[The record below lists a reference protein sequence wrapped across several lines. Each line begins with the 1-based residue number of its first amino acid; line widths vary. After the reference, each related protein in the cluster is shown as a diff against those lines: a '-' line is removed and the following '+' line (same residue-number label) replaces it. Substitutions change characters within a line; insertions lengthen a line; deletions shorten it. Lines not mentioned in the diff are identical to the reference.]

1 MNMKN
6 LVISGMTML
15 ALDGVYLTSMGKTYG
30 NLVKSIQ
37 KSPIK
42 MRPLTLLSAGLCYIF
57 LVGGLNYFIL
67 REKRPILDA
76 FLLGVMVYGVFETT
90 SYVMFD
96 NWTIPIILMDTLW
109 GGILFASTT
118 YLSRNIVN
126 FL

>member
-1 MNMKN
+1 MKN

-30 NLVKSIQ
+30 KLVKSIQ

-118 YLSRNIVN
+118 YLSRNIVT

>member
-1 MNMKN
+1 MKN

-96 NWTIPIILMDTLW
+96 NWTVPIILMDTLW

-118 YLSRNIVN
+118 YLSRNIVT

>member
-1 MNMKN
+1 MKN

-42 MRPLTLLSAGLCYIF
+42 MRPLTLLSAGFCYIF
-57 LVGGLNYFIL
+57 LIGGLNYFIL

>member
-1 MNMKN
+1 MKN

-30 NLVKSIQ
+30 KLVKSIQ

-57 LVGGLNYFIL
+57 LVGGLNYFII

-118 YLSRNIVN
+118 YLSRNIVT

>member
-30 NLVKSIQ
+30 KLVKSIQ

-96 NWTIPIILMDTLW
+96 NWTIPIILMDTVW

-118 YLSRNIVN
+118 YLSRNIVT

>member
-1 MNMKN
+1 MKN

-30 NLVKSIQ
+30 KLVKSIQ
-37 KSPIK
+37 RSPIK
-42 MRPLTLLSAGLCYIF
+42 MRPLTLLSVALCYIF

-67 REKRPILDA
+67 REKRSIFDA

-90 SYVMFD
+90 SFVMFD
-96 NWTIPIILMDTLW
+96 NWTVPIILMDTLW
-109 GGILFASTT
+109 GGVLFASTT
-118 YLSRNIVN
+118 YLSRKIVT

>member
-1 MNMKN
+1 MKN

-15 ALDGVYLTSMGKTYG
+15 ALDGVYLTSMGKIYG
-30 NLVKSIQ
+30 NLVKSIK

-118 YLSRNIVN
+118 YLSRNIVT

>member
-1 MNMKN
+1 MKN

-15 ALDGVYLTSMGKTYG
+15 ALDGVYLTSMGKIYRK
-30 NLVKSIQ
+30 LVKSIQ

-118 YLSRNIVN
+118 YLSRNIVT

>member
-15 ALDGVYLTSMGKTYG
+15 ALDGVYLTSMGKIYG

-67 REKRPILDA
+67 REKRTILDA

-118 YLSRNIVN
+118 YLSRNIVT

>member
-30 NLVKSIQ
+30 KLVKSIQ

-118 YLSRNIVN
+118 YLSRNIVT

>member
-1 MNMKN
+1 MKN